1 MSRNIYGSVNGARKA
16 AEHIYGPV
24 NGARKKVLKV
34 YGSVNGARKLM
45 WQEIPRIENV
55 SGGTVT
61 PVDLEGFITLLEGL
75 LSSYPD
81 LTGHVV
87 HVSWVDSPLPMPVK
101 KVYIDDDPSSY
112 YFPSNFQLS
121 TYFNYTITASP
132 LTFDVTLVR

>member
-1 MSRNIYGSVNGARKA
+1 MRNIYGSVNGAREGV
-16 AEHIYGPV
+16 EHIYGPV
-24 NGARKKVLKV
+24 NNARKKVVKV

-61 PVDLEGFITLLEGL
+61 PVDVEGFITFLEGFV
-75 LSSYPD
+75 SVYPD

-87 HVSWVDSPLPMPVK
+87 HVGWVESGLPVPG
-101 KVYIDDDPSSY
+101 KVMRIDDDPQRY
-112 YFPSNFQLS
+112 YFPAGFQLS
-121 TYFNYTITASP
+121 TYFNYTITTPP